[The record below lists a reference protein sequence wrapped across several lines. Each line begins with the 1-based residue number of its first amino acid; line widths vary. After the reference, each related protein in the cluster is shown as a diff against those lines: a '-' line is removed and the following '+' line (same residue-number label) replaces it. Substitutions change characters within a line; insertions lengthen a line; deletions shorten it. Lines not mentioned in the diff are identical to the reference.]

1 MGAPRLAPAATA
13 VLETVSGSLDRVVD
27 ELDRALALE
36 TGERDNMGRARGAL
50 ASLREQVA
58 RAAGAA
64 HVVVDSYGAAR
75 D

>member
-1 MGAPRLAPAATA
+1 LLDQA
-13 VLETVSGSLDRVVD
+13 VA
-27 ELDRALALE
+27 ELDRTLALE

-58 RAAGAA
+58 RASGAA

>member
-1 MGAPRLAPAATA
+1 MGAPRLAPAAAAALAT
-13 VLETVSGSLDRVVD
+13 SSDSLDQSLA

-36 TGERDNMGRARGAL
+36 TGERDDMGRARRAL

-64 HVVVDSYGAAR
+64 HVIVDSYGADHA
-75 D
+75 